1 MRGKKRFI
9 TLAPAADEIF
19 RAIYHRQRKK
29 GIFHF
34 SAHGRTTGIK
44 ENSKPAQ
51 DRFPHESQL
60 AAERA

>member
-1 MRGKKRFI
+1 MREKRD
-9 TLAPAADEIF
+9 LSRWLEARVKLS

-29 GIFHF
+29 GTFHF

-44 ENSKPAQ
+44 ENSQPAQ

-60 AAERA
+60 AAE